1 MCAYPGI
8 SPILNNQGQF
18 AANRIR
24 EIFIFAALRE
34 FIFQEWSAQ
43 IERLLTMGGT
53 VSKIEVRFKSY
64 LELTSVWLE
73 TRNILIVNLL

>member
-24 EIFIFAALRE
+24 EIFISAALRE

-43 IERLLTMGGT
+43 IERLLAWGFLFPKMKCVLRVT
-53 VSKIEVRFKSY
+53 
-64 LELTSVWLE
+64 W
-73 TRNILIVNLL
+73 N